1 MPLPSTKAKNQV
13 PSLTNKHLFPKG
25 LMKTKIVA
33 TQLYFIVYILE
44 TVHHIPSIMIMTHS

>member
-44 TVHHIPSIMIMTHS
+44 AVHHIPSIMIMTHS